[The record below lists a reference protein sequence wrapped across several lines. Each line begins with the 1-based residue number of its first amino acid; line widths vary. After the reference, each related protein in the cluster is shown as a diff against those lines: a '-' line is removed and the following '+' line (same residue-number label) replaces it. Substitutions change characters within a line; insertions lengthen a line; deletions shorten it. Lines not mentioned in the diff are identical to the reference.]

1 VLGKNSQGT
10 PRLQITKTHQG
21 NFTKGQTNAKY
32 TVTVT
37 NPASSTGPSS
47 GKVHR
52 HRHHSIWLDFRF
64 HGGHWMDLRLEN
76 LHGHRCFGGRQKLRG
91 DYRDGERGGECALQS
106 DEYDFG
112 IRSNSPAA
120 TASDVT
126 TIN

>member
-1 VLGKNSQGT
+1 
-10 PRLQITKTHQG
+10 
-21 NFTKGQTNAKY
+21 
-32 TVTVT
+32 
-37 NPASSTGPSS
+37 
-47 GKVHR
+47 
-52 HRHHSIWLDFRF
+52 
-64 HGGHWMDLRLEN
+64 MDLRLEN